1 MSRKSK
7 GARERERKE
16 NQGMREYTGR
26 VSLVF
31 DPHPLL
37 RKGRHTSA
45 AAVRGSTDLD
55 LIWQVFVAA
64 LEGLG
69 YAQDPRLLSGAIA
82 SIVNRL
88 SPDLRKVVVNH
99 VVRGSNLYV
108 SSAVEYH
115 CEECKRTDLED
126 DGKHLEAPGGR
137 SLPVYERDSANYE
150 VPVGDTIQLEEGENL
165 CPGTPKETPT
175 YLVHMGREFESLLK
189 MEDQE
194 KVKAAELGIWVP
206 GMEEQQAP

>member
-7 GARERERKE
+7 GARERERKQ
-16 NQGMREYTGR
+16 NKGMTEYTGR

-37 RKGRHTSA
+37 RKDRHTSA
-45 AAVRGSTDLD
+45 AAVHGSTDLD

-82 SIVNRL
+82 SVVNRL
-88 SPDLRKVVVNH
+88 PPELRKVVVNH
-99 VVRGSNLYV
+99 VVMGNNLYV
-108 SSAVEYH
+108 VPAVEYH

-126 DGKHLEAPGGR
+126 DGPHADGPGVPDQSDIEAPT
-137 SLPVYERDSANYE
+137 V
-150 VPVGDTIQLEEGENL
+150 
-165 CPGTPKETPT
+165 CPGTAKETET
-175 YLVHMGREFESLLK
+175 YVVHMGREFESLLN
-189 MEDQE
+189 MGDQE
-194 KVKAAELGIWVP
+194 KMKAADLGIWVP
-206 GMEEQQAP
+206 GMEDEPAS